1 MDDCRRCNED
11 SLMPE
16 TYVCADCQISL
27 LKTRVAELEELLE
40 RVTVQL
46 VARLGT
52 NSSEWATVREV
63 RQTLN
68 R

>member
-1 MDDCRRCNED
+1 MSLEPRCRHGNIRSAEPCRDCDERDALR
-11 SLMPE
+11 
-16 TYVCADCQISL
+16 A
-27 LKTRVAELEELLE
+27 RVAELEELLE

>member
-27 LKTRVAELEELLE
+27 LKIHVTELEKENIALRGIIANLLGE
-40 RVTVQL
+40 
-46 VARLGT
+46 
-52 NSSEWATVREV
+52 NP
-63 RQTLN
+63 
-68 R
+68 